1 MPEPGDRLPPSSA
14 NEPSAS
20 EPSAS
25 APPANEPSAGE
36 PSEPSASEPSASPP
50 TSAGAGSPASAFSLA
65 LLGEF
70 VALGVTDLVVAPG
83 SRSQALALAAAELE
97 RAGLV
102 RLHVRI
108 DERGAAFL
116 ALGLSLESGRPAAVI
131 TTSGTAVANLH
142 PAVLEA
148 HHSGVPLIVVSADR
162 PADLRGIRSNQT
174 TMQPGIFAGAVRY
187 ERDVAAPVK
196 QEADAAAR
204 LARRAVD
211 AALGVDDRG
220 EAIAHPG
227 PGPAH
232 LNVQLRE
239 PLSAPVTVDRAAVEA
254 RRAALSEQ
262 RGDGPRVAAHDV
274 PPPGDPSFAATRLMP
289 VAPAAA
295 GSPGSTGQPSVTDAL
310 AALASAG
317 RSGAHAGGSSQRGA
331 VGTTESAA
339 GSAGGSAAAASAG
352 AASAAAASTSAGAA
366 PEATPSGALIAPG
379 PRTLVIAG
387 AGAGP
392 DAEEFA
398 RAGGWPLA
406 AEVTSG
412 ARFGPNLVVAYRELL
427 REPGFGDAVQRVI
440 VFGHPTLSREVPALV
455 QRDDVE
461 AIVVSP
467 SGVEWYNP
475 GHAVG
480 RFERAVRAE
489 PRALSAEERAWT
501 GRWVKASRMLL
512 EASDPDAA
520 AIRDGVDETGH
531 VTDFAAQRAYLKA
544 QLARVR
550 EPVTRRML
558 VEAIWAATWPHDRLV
573 LAASRLIRDAD
584 RVVPGRRIRVL
595 ANRGLAGIDG
605 TVATTLGVAIASQQA
620 PDAKPGVTRALIGD
634 LALLHDAG
642 SLLLGEGE
650 HRPRVQLIVGNDGGG
665 TIFDALEVAGTAPAD
680 AFDRVQFTPQ
690 RVDFE
695 ALASAYGWTYTRA
708 ATRGELDEALGTAIA
723 GPTLLEVP
731 LAR

>member
-1 MPEPGDRLPPSSA
+1 MPEPEHRHP
-14 NEPSAS
+14 E
-20 EPSAS
+20 
-25 APPANEPSAGE
+25 
-36 PSEPSASEPSASPP
+36 
-50 TSAGAGSPASAFSLA
+50 SPASAFSFA
-65 LLGEF
+65 LLGEL
-70 VALGVTDLVVAPG
+70 VALGVTDVVVAPG
-83 SRSQALALAAAELE
+83 SRSQALALAAAEFE
-97 RAGLV
+97 RAGLA

-108 DERGAAFL
+108 DERGAGFL
-116 ALGLSLESGRPAAVI
+116 ALGLGAESGRPAVVI

-148 HHSGVPLIVVSADR
+148 HHAGVPLIAITADR

-174 TMQPGIFAGAVRY
+174 TMQPGMFAGAVRL
-187 ERDVAAPVK
+187 ERDVAAPQGVDT
-196 QEADAAAR
+196 EAATR

-211 AALGVDDRG
+211 AALGIDDRG
-220 EAIAHPG
+220 VTISHPG
-227 PGPAH
+227 PGPVH

-239 PLSAPVTVDRAAVEA
+239 PLSAPRTVDRAAVEA
-254 RRAALSEQ
+254 RLAELADRGGPTERSDRADRLG
-262 RGDGPRVAAHDV
+262 RDGVTQEVRTADAAASADLPPTVAATA
-274 PPPGDPSFAATRLMP
+274 AAT
-289 VAPAAA
+289 AAA
-295 GSPGSTGQPSVTDAL
+295 SALRNAAESPSVTDAL
-310 AALASAG
+310 AKLASGTRTSRQATRSTTGLAPSAG
-317 RSGAHAGGSSQRGA
+317 QRA
-331 VGTTESAA
+331 AA
-339 GSAGGSAAAASAG
+339 GDEAAR
-352 AASAAAASTSAGAA
+352 
-366 PEATPSGALIAPG
+366 SGALIAPG

-392 DAEEFA
+392 EAEAFA

-427 REPGFGDAVQRVI
+427 REPGFGDEVQRVV

-461 AIVVSP
+461 AVVVAP
-467 SGVEWYNP
+467 SGIEWYNP

-489 PRALSAEERAWT
+489 PRDLTPDERAWT
-501 GRWVKASRMLL
+501 GRWVRASRMLL
-512 EASDPDAA
+512 EEEAA
-520 AIRDGVDETGH
+520 EPEPIRDGIDETGH

-558 VEAIWAATWPHDRLV
+558 VEGIWAATWPHDRLV

-584 RVVPGRRIRVL
+584 RAVPGRRVRVH

-605 TVATTLGVAIASQQA
+605 TVATAIGVAIASQQA
-620 PDAKPGVTRALIGD
+620 PDAKPGVTRALLGD

-642 SLLLGEGE
+642 SLLLGDGE
-650 HRPRVQLIVGNDGGG
+650 HRPRIQLIVGNDGGG
-665 TIFDALEVAGTAPAD
+665 SIFDALEVAGSAPAD

-690 RVDFE
+690 RVDLE
-695 ALASAYGWTYTRA
+695 ALARAYGWHYVRA
-708 ATRGELDEALGTAIA
+708 TTRGELDDALGTAVT